1 MAIIRRYKMDATI
14 ARTIYEQ
21 IGGNRF
27 AVMTGAKDIV
37 LLPNGLRFRIGR
49 NKSKT
54 NLIEIKLNG
63 MDLYDM
69 EFIYH
74 RNGYLKVDHKKLT
87 AKWIDDK
94 TELIKRF
101 ENIYFDQLEELFTMV
116 TGLYT
121 RL

>member
-49 NKSKT
+49 
-54 NLIEIKLNG
+54 
-63 MDLYDM
+63 
-69 EFIYH
+69 
-74 RNGYLKVDHKKLT
+74 
-87 AKWIDDK
+87 
-94 TELIKRF
+94 KRARR
-101 ENIYFDQLEELFTMV
+101 T
-116 TGLYT
+116 
-121 RL
+121 

>member
-1 MAIIRRYKMDATI
+1 MDTTI

-27 AVMTGAKDIV
+27 VVMTGAKDIV
-37 LLPNGLRFRIGR
+37 LLPDGLRFKIGR

-54 NLIEIKLNG
+54 NLVEIKLNG

-69 EFIYH
+69 VFIYH
-74 RNGYLKVDHKKLT
+74 RNGYLKVDHEKLT

-94 TELIKRF
+94 TELVKRY
-101 ENIYFDQLEELFTMV
+101 EDIYFDQLEELFTRV

>member
-1 MAIIRRYKMDATI
+1 MEYTI

-37 LLPNGLRFRIGR
+37 LLPSGLRFRIGR

-54 NLIEIKLNG
+54 NLVEIKLNG

-94 TELIKRF
+94 TELVKRY